1 MGNRFFENS
10 IWIGVVF
17 LILLLSNYFTHEL
30 GKTFYTGEQANSKIF
45 DVLWAITPD
54 MHEYHKYNDIFV
66 VGLLISFLFVPTS
79 IFKEFIGKFLLI
91 LLVRALTIVS
101 TILPKHEK
109 CDDNLTWLQ
118 MMKGQCYDKVFSGHT
133 SFVLLAT
140 LIFLREGIISL
151 PIFFALN
158 LGQITS
164 IILTRSHYTVD
175 IILAIVITWLVYDG
189 DYHVFD
195 DFLKRLEKSVV

>member
-30 GKTFYTGEQANSKIF
+30 GKTFYKGEQANSKIF
-45 DVLWAITPD
+45 DVLWSVTPD
-54 MHEYHKYNDIFV
+54 MHEYGKYNDIIV
-66 VGLLISFLFVPTS
+66 IGLLISFLFVPTM

-109 CDDNLTWLQ
+109 CDDNLSWLQ

-151 PIFFALN
+151 PVFFALN

-195 DFLKRLEKSVV
+195 DFLKRLEKSV

>member
-1 MGNRFFENS
+1 ME
-10 IWIGVVF
+10 
-17 LILLLSNYFTHEL
+17 
-30 GKTFYTGEQANSKIF
+30 IF
-45 DVLWAITPD
+45 DILWSVTPD
-54 MHEYHKYNDIFV
+54 LHEYGKYNDIIG
-66 VGLLISFLFVPTS
+66 VGLLISFLFVPTT

-140 LIFLREGIISL
+140 LIFLREGIINL
-151 PIFFALN
+151 PVFFALN

-189 DYHVFD
+189 DYHVFE
-195 DFLKRLEKSVV
+195 DFMKRIEKSV

>member
-10 IWIGVVF
+10 IWIGVIIC
-17 LILLLSNYFTHEL
+17 ILFFSNYFTHEL
-30 GKTFYTGEQANSKIF
+30 GKTFYKGEQANSKIF
-45 DVLWAITPD
+45 DTLWSITPD
-54 MHEYHKYNDIFV
+54 LHEYSKFNDIFV

-91 LLVRALTIVS
+91 LLVRALTIVT

-109 CDDNLTWLQ
+109 CNDDLTWLQ

-140 LIFLREGIISL
+140 LIFLREGFISL
-151 PIFFALN
+151 PVFFALN
-158 LGQITS
+158 LAQITS

-175 IILAIVITWLVYDG
+175 IVLAVVITWLVYDG

-195 DFLKRLEKSVV
+195 NFLKRIEKSV